1 MHAFSGGNSHVGTH
15 VCLGG
20 IAFGLDILLI
30 HQLTPL
36 LMNARLYD
44 LLALAAIFCILLF
57 FGLEFAY
64 ATALWSLLKSWD
76 KYQFSGTYEEC
87 SASGQVTDVPA
98 TLKIWQHWNTI
109 EINFKSCDGI
119 FKSIT
124 AAIVKNR
131 LERGDIELVF
141 SFQSSGS
148 HLGVER
154 EGAYLGTFI
163 LKRSADDDTA
173 EAIYFTES
181 RLNNFRHLYMKRKPS
196 YPA

>member
-20 IAFGLDILLI
+20 IAFGLDVWLI
-30 HQLTPL
+30 YGLTPWL
-36 LMNARLYD
+36 IYAPLHD
-44 LLALAAIFCILLF
+44 ILAITAFFCILLF
-57 FGLEFAY
+57 FLLEIAY
-64 ATALWSLLKSWD
+64 STLLWQVLRSRD

-87 SASGQVTDVPA
+87 SPCGQATDFPA
-98 TLKIWQHWNTI
+98 TLRIWQHWNTV
-109 EINFKSCDGI
+109 EINFKSSEGI

-131 LERGDIELVF
+131 LEKGDVELIF

-148 HLGVER
+148 HRGAER
-154 EGAYLGTFI
+154 EGACLGTFI
-163 LKRSADDDTA
+163 LKRAEDDDTA
-173 EAIYFTES
+173 EALYFTES
-181 RLNNFRHLYMKRKPS
+181 KRNNFRHLYMKRMPN